1 MNSFAL
7 LEQLIG
13 KLEAYEN
20 AAEDKNNLSMEG
32 FYQSISGEVNL
43 KALKNS
49 FIGEVPETDAA
60 DSKHFIETNIERVI
74 SQNFLFLYRYI
85 KYYSKIALKESVIN
99 SIEEFGMAMTVLQY
113 QSISKTDLIKKNVIE
128 KSSGVEII
136 NRLIKI
142 GLLTQTDNPDDHR
155 SQLISLSEQGKFE
168 LFKTFENMNTLGLIA
183 TGTLNRSEKV
193 QLAMIL
199 KKLDQFHFNN
209 YNNKSLNNLE
219 DFLP

>member
-43 KALKNS
+43 TALKNS

-60 DSKHFIETNIERVI
+60 DRKHFIETNIERVI

-155 SQLISLSEQGKFE
+155 SQLIGLSDQGKFE

-183 TGTLNRSEKV
+183 TGTLNTSEKV